1 MDILS
6 DRVYKF
12 VSERRTEKLS
22 FFEHETQV
30 GLTTFGSYS
39 DLLSDDLI
47 LKKSNNELN
56 DITNSCKTI
65 FL

>member
-6 DRVYKF
+6 DRVYKL

-22 FFEHETQV
+22 FFEHERQV

-39 DLLSDDLI
+39 DSLSYDLI
-47 LKKSNNELN
+47 LEKSNNELN
-56 DITNSCKTI
+56 DIINSCKTI